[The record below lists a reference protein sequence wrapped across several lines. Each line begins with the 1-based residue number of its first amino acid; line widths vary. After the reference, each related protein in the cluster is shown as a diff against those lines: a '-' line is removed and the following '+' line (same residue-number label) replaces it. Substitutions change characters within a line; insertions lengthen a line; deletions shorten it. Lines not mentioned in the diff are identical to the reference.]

1 MKHLNQDQIEWLYNE
16 HYHEYKA
23 LEKEA
28 AKPMHGI
35 PMKDRSKDFKGYLVG
50 SIDKY
55 FSDIEANQ
63 KFEPNAKEREEMTY
77 NEMKKQEAESKA
89 KFKGGKIICVKKYL
103 DKNS

>member
-1 MKHLNQDQIEWLYNE
+1 
-16 HYHEYKA
+16 
-23 LEKEA
+23 
-28 AKPMHGI
+28 MHGI

-77 NEMKKQEAESKA
+77 NEMKK
-89 KFKGGKIICVKKYL
+89 
-103 DKNS
+103 